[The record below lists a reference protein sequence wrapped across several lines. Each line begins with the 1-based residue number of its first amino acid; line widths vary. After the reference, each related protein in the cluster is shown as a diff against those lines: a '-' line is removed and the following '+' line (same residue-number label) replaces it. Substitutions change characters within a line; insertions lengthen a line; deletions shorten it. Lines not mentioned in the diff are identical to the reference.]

1 MRVRFTR
8 PALADLEEAFAFIAE
23 RNPQAAADVIDAVEG
38 AVAALARHPRL
49 GRPGRVKGTRELV
62 VAGAPF
68 VAAYRITGETVDILA
83 VIHAARR
90 WPDRFGEG

>member
-23 RNPQAAADVIDAVEG
+23 RNPHAAADVVEAVEG

-49 GRPGRVKGTRELV
+49 GRPGRVKGTREFV
-62 VAGAPF
+62 IAGTPF
-68 VAAYRITGETVDILA
+68 IAAYRETDETVGILA